1 MQGGL
6 VQGMNIIIGIFILG
20 GVGSLLRYV
29 FSIFLINNLYAI
41 LAVNIIASFFLG
53 MLSLTVGLSSP
64 YKIVIIF
71 GLLGSLSTF
80 SSYALQIHQLL
91 LEGQWL
97 QAGIVFTGNNLLSIL
112 ACYLGYKL
120 VLNL

>member
-1 MQGGL
+1 
-6 VQGMNIIIGIFILG
+6 MNIIIGVFILG
-20 GVGSLLRYV
+20 GLGSLIRYIT
-29 FSIFLINNLYAI
+29 SIFLINNLYAV
-41 LAVNIIASFFLG
+41 LSVNIIASFFLG
-53 MLSLTVGLSSP
+53 ILSATVGLSSE
-64 YKIVIIF
+64 YKIIIIF

-91 LEGQWL
+91 LEGQFL
-97 QAGIVFTGNNLLSIL
+97 QASLVFVGNNLLSII